1 VDRRVLVWLLVTVAA
16 LVAAKPTHAQTSSLL
31 GTIVSTESGTAVA
44 GASVEIHAP
53 GTAPLTAITDA
64 AGRFRRDLPPGSYSI
79 IVRSLGME
87 TARVDAVDVKAGET
101 TQVRVSLTAI
111 AFVLNPVVVSVS
123 RREEKVLDAPAA
135 ITVVRRV
142 DVERRIGIT
151 VDEHVRTVPGM
162 DVASAG
168 LQRRSVV
175 ARGFNDTFSTALL
188 LLTDYRYANN
198 PSNRLNAF
206 YMIPV
211 NDLDIDRIEV
221 SLGPGSA
228 LYGPN
233 ATNGVLHVLTK
244 SPIDQPGTSVSVA
257 GGERSVFQGAF
268 RTAFAP
274 SERIGFKLSGQ
285 YFTADDWRWTDP
297 VEEQLRAADPTNP
310 YIGARDFAA
319 RRWSG
324 EARMDVRGENG
335 AELVTSIGTNLTG
348 AGIELNGTGRA
359 RVDDYRLSY
368 GQARFRSGRL
378 FTQAFVNVIDA
389 GDSRFLRTGLPVVD
403 RSRVYAFQ
411 MQHGADVG
419 STALVYGIDAQRTD
433 TRTGGTITGRFEDD
447 DRVDEAGAYVHA
459 VTRLSD
465 RFETVAALRVDAHN
479 RLEKP
484 VLSPRAALVFRPR
497 EGHTLRGTF
506 NRAFRTPAVLDLF
519 LDLQA
524 GRLPITPTIFYDL
537 RGVGVGEDGYTF
549 NTCEGGFRSLC
560 MRVPG
565 ASGELPA
572 NAALVWDQLI
582 AALAP
587 DLASLLPNPGSAVG
601 TVLRSVVAESAAAGG
616 APFRLDPT
624 GPTDI

>member
-1 VDRRVLVWLLVTVAA
+1 VDRRVLWLLMIPAA
-16 LVAAKPTHAQTSSLL
+16 LAGVAPARAQTSSLL
-31 GTIVSTESGTAVA
+31 GTVVSAETDTPVA

-53 GTAPLTAITDA
+53 GMASLNVITDA
-64 AGRFRRDLPPGSYSI
+64 AGRFRRDLPPGSYSV

-87 TARVDAVDVKAGET
+87 TARVDAVDVTAGET
-101 TQVRVSLTAI
+101 AQIRVSLTAI
-111 AFVLNPVVVSVS
+111 AFALNPVVVSVS

-162 DVASAG
+162 DVATAG

-233 ATNGVLHVLTK
+233 ATNGILHVLTK

-319 RRWSG
+319 KRWSG
-324 EARMDVRGENG
+324 EARMDVRGEGG
-335 AELVTSIGTNLTG
+335 AELVTAIGTNLTG

-359 RVDDYRLSY
+359 HVDDYRLSY
-368 GQARFRSGRL
+368 AQARFRSGRL
-378 FTQAFVNVIDA
+378 FTQAFANVIDA
-389 GDSRFLRTGLPVVD
+389 GDSRFLRTGLQNQFRFITIPLIIFTD
-403 RSRVYAFQ
+403 NRGREIKRF
-411 MQHGADVG
+411 ADYDPDNI
-419 STALVYGIDAQRTD
+419 S
-433 TRTGGTITGRFEDD
+433 
-447 DRVDEAGAYVHA
+447 AYES
-459 VTRLSD
+459 LI
-465 RFETVAALRVDAHN
+465 
-479 RLEKP
+479 
-484 VLSPRAALVFRPR
+484 
-497 EGHTLRGTF
+497 
-506 NRAFRTPAVLDLF
+506 
-519 LDLQA
+519 Q
-524 GRLPITPTIFYDL
+524 
-537 RGVGVGEDGYTF
+537 GYT
-549 NTCEGGFRSLC
+549 R
-560 MRVPG
+560 
-565 ASGELPA
+565 
-572 NAALVWDQLI
+572 
-582 AALAP
+582 
-587 DLASLLPNPGSAVG
+587 
-601 TVLRSVVAESAAAGG
+601 
-616 APFRLDPT
+616 
-624 GPTDI
+624 

>member
-1 VDRRVLVWLLVTVAA
+1 
-16 LVAAKPTHAQTSSLL
+16 
-31 GTIVSTESGTAVA
+31 
-44 GASVEIHAP
+44 
-53 GTAPLTAITDA
+53 
-64 AGRFRRDLPPGSYSI
+64 
-79 IVRSLGME
+79 
-87 TARVDAVDVKAGET
+87 
-101 TQVRVSLTAI
+101 
-111 AFVLNPVVVSVS
+111 
-123 RREEKVLDAPAA
+123 
-135 ITVVRRV
+135 
-142 DVERRIGIT
+142 
-151 VDEHVRTVPGM
+151 
-162 DVASAG
+162 
-168 LQRRSVV
+168 
-175 ARGFNDTFSTALL
+175 
-188 LLTDYRYANN
+188 
-198 PSNRLNAF
+198 
-206 YMIPV
+206 
-211 NDLDIDRIEV
+211 
-221 SLGPGSA
+221 
-228 LYGPN
+228 
-233 ATNGVLHVLTK
+233 
-244 SPIDQPGTSVSVA
+244 
-257 GGERSVFQGAF
+257 
-268 RTAFAP
+268 
-274 SERIGFKLSGQ
+274 
-285 YFTADDWRWTDP
+285 
-297 VEEQLRAADPTNP
+297 
-310 YIGARDFAA
+310 
-319 RRWSG
+319 
-324 EARMDVRGENG
+324 MDVRGENG

-497 EGHTLRGTF
+497 EGHTLRATF

-601 TVLRSVVAESAAAGG
+601 TVLRRFDAESAAAGG
-616 APFRLDPT
+616 APFRLDPN
-624 GPTDI
+624 GPTDIDRLRPTITNTLEAGYKGLLKERLLLTANVYYSRLHDFVGPITVETPNVFLDPAGTATYVGARLAPLVSAGAIDQATVDALIAGLSAVPVGTIVPSQWDAPDILLTYRNFGRAELWGFEVGADVRATERLALGGSLSVTSTECFDFDDDGECTSDADRSLNAPSAKGNVFARWEDAAIGFSAGAALRLMDGFPQATGVFVGDVPGYTLLDATVGYRLPRLRGATVTLSATNVLDRRHRELIGAPELGRLVLLRLRYDF